1 MGRMTA
7 TLAERLRDQADE
19 CARLGS
25 PLSAGLL
32 AMAVEDLEAGGVV
45 AEVFAGHEDL
55 PGRVVPGLRLL
66 ELGRAPG
73 STSAPTAS
81 PTGSVA

>member
-7 TLAERLRDQADE
+7 TLAERLRDQAAE

-45 AEVFAGHEDL
+45 AAAGAEGAFER
-55 PGRVVPGLRLL
+55 PVNVRLL